1 MAEPITGSA
10 IFALLIA
17 DLRGMLRHKAL
28 FVPTVR
34 DLLLIIGKCHISS
47 GSGALPLAPRRAL
60 TPGYFSQK
68 KLGADCCRLQRHA
81 LQESGF
87 VLES

>member
-17 DLRGMLRHKAL
+17 DLRGMLGHKAL

-47 GSGALPLAPRRAL
+47 GSGALPLAP
-60 TPGYFSQK
+60 
-68 KLGADCCRLQRHA
+68 
-81 LQESGF
+81 
-87 VLES
+87 